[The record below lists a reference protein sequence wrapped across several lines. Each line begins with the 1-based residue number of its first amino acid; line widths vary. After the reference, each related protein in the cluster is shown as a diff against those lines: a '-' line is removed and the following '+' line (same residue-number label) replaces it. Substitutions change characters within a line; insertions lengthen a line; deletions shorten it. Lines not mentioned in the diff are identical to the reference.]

1 MKKNPIYIAI
11 INTDITP
18 HNESV
23 KLVYKW
29 YQQIESKCDGKV
41 VNTNKMD
48 KETFFKTI
56 KDLIGEH
63 RTSCCMYICEHG
75 KQEQKED
82 NTVEEYLKLNKKN
95 AISDVEFTQ
104 FINELPIL
112 QKYIMMEVCHSG
124 GLLND
129 VKCDTNQN
137 VPINTMVLSLCSK
150 DEKCYY
156 HTIYKEGVPYTYCY
170 YSIFFAHAV
179 LNPLKE
185 PLKAMEV
192 LRRNKKF
199 NIHPKLILI
208 NEDF

>member
-29 YQQIESKCDGKV
+29 YQQIEPRCDGKV
-41 VNTNKMD
+41 VNTCKMD

-124 GLLND
+124 GLLNE

-137 VPINTMVLSLCSK
+137 IPINTMVLSLCSK
-150 DEKCYY
+150 DEKMLLSYY
-156 HTIYKEGVPYTYCY
+156 LQRRCSIHILLLQYFLCACRSQSTQGTIESNG
-170 YSIFFAHAV
+170 
-179 LNPLKE
+179 NP
-185 PLKAMEV
+185 
-192 LRRNKKF
+192 
-199 NIHPKLILI
+199 
-208 NEDF
+208 